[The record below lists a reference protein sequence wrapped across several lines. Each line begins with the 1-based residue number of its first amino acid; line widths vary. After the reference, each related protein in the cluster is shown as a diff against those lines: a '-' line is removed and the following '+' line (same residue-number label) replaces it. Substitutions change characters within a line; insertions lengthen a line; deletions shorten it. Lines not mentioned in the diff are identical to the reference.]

1 MFYHVY
7 KSPIG
12 QSMGQAT
19 PESMWE
25 ETSQGMDARSHDSWG
40 VINVTTDDKDVVWR
54 KLIPDA
60 YWSRKFLLKTH
71 CNNN

>member
-1 MFYHVY
+1 
-7 KSPIG
+7 
-12 QSMGQAT
+12 MGQAT

-25 ETSQGMDARSHDSWG
+25 EYSQGMDARSHDSWG

-60 YWSRKFLLKTH
+60 LVQKIPSENTLQQQLKTTKL
-71 CNNN
+71 